1 MVSFQSRA
9 LAVGQDEDA
18 LSLVG
23 RAHLSRAEYAPRRSV
38 TDLVQLFD
46 DVAQS
51 EGDVAFDVLEEA
63 ELGSHENNSICDER
77 PEVTGVVFAEALAG
91 CTEWLAGITATEDI
105 HSVSKAFP
113 REGFKIRP
121 DRCRV
126 HESRLHFCDQVRSG
140 KSFDLTNSDCAQTFD
155 CSSESEIN
163 AAVPCT
169 EANVF
174 NDFGIIHVML
184 IY

>member
-1 MVSFQSRA
+1 

-18 LSLVG
+18 LPLVG
-23 RAHLSRAEYAPRRSV
+23 RANFSRAEYAPRRSV
-38 TDLVQLFD
+38 TDSIQLFD
-46 DVAQS
+46 DVAES
-51 EGDVAFDVLEEA
+51 ETDVALDVLEETK
-63 ELGSHENNSICDER
+63 LGSHEDNSICDPR
-77 PEVTGVVFAEALAG
+77 PEVTGVVLAEALAG
-91 CTEWLAGITATEDI
+91 CTEWLTRISTTDDI

-113 REGFKIRP
+113 REGLKVRP

-126 HESRLHFCDQVRSG
+126 HESRFHFCDQVRSG
-140 KSFDLTNSDCAQTFD
+140 KGFDLTNSDCAQTFD

-169 EANVF
+169 EANVC

-184 IY
+184 FY